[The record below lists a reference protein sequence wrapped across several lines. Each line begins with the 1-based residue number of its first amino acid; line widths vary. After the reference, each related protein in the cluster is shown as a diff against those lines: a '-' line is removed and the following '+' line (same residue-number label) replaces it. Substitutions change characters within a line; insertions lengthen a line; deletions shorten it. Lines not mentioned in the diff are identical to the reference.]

1 MEGLVKMVTLYL
13 TPSCVYCRKAKAWLE
28 DHQITYKERNILSE
42 PITIDEIKNILHLT
56 EYGTDQI
63 ISKNSKAFKKLN
75 GNIES
80 LSLQELYKFIKDNPE
95 LLRTPLIIDEK
106 KLQVGYNGEE
116 IRRFMPRK
124 SRIFQLRE
132 AQRMIN

>member
-1 MEGLVKMVTLYL
+1 MVTLYV

-28 DHQITYKERNILSE
+28 DHQIAYKERNILSE
-42 PITIDEIKNILHLT
+42 PITIDEIKEILRLT
-56 EYGTDQI
+56 EYGTDEI
-63 ISKNSKAFKKLN
+63 ISTHSKAFQKLN

-95 LLRTPLIIDEK
+95 LLRRPLIIDEK
-106 KLQVGYNGEE
+106 KLQVGYNEEE
-116 IRRFMPRK
+116 IRRFMPREN
-124 SRIFQLRE
+124 RTIQLRE